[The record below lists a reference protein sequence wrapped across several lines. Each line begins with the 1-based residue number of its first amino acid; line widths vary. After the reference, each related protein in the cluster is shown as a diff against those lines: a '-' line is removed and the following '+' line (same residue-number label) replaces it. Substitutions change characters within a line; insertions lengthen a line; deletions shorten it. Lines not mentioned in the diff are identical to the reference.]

1 MFKGTTLSR
10 LFVGSYVKPPPEQIG
25 ARVMSSI
32 IGFGFTVTTTSNGA
46 PIQLPSSPETGVAE

>member
-1 MFKGTTLSR
+1 M
-10 LFVGSYVKPPPEQIG
+10 GSYVKPPPEQIG